1 LENSKT
7 KLSVDRLFQI
17 AELLK
22 VPVTELLNTS
32 PATTYNQNNSDNA
45 TGYIQQIE
53 NLYQDKK
60 NTYHILIDKLNEE
73 IQYLKEQNTK
83 LLEAL
88 TNNK

>member
-53 NLYQDKK
+53 NLHQDKK